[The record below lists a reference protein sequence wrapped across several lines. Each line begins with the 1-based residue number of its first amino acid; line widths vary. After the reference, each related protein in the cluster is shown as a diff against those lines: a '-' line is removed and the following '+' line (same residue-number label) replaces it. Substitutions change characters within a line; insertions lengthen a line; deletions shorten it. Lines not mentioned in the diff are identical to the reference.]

1 MLWIKNYSKFG
12 IRWHFPFKIPN
23 FLLNFRTENF
33 KLVTDEQV
41 FFDKFLC
48 NKFYFPSVRVYIQQ
62 VLYEKFSHDKF
73 YLLVWTCQK
82 KVFIVAM
89 AEKI

>member
-1 MLWIKNYSKFG
+1 MEYAGTFHLKSPIFSL
-12 IRWHFPFKIPN
+12 ISAQKI
-23 FLLNFRTENF
+23 LNSAQLF

-48 NKFYFPSVRVYIQQ
+48 DKFYLPSVRVYIQQ
-62 VLYEKFSHDKF
+62 VLYEKFSYDKF